1 MTSSKDI
8 KEIIAAS
15 AYPERGLEEYA
26 RFCAAFEDATGD
38 AFVCAA
44 VAPLLH
50 LFGNSRVLTERL
62 IAHPAWAMDFCDRTA
77 LARPRTADVIADEL
91 QQAIAA
97 FDTHANAAFDATLR
111 RFKYQA
117 LLRLLL
123 RDRTLGAPVAETL
136 AEWSDAAEAC
146 IDAAYAR
153 AHRLLTERHG
163 APRTGEGA
171 PCSGTII
178 ALGKLGARELNA
190 SSDVDLLV
198 LYETDEGETAGGLS
212 NHEFYVR
219 LAAAMTRT
227 LSAVTPE
234 GFVFRVDHEL
244 RPEGPQGPLANSLPA
259 AERYYQYFGQEW
271 ERGALVRARPVA
283 GDRALGA
290 AVLETLRPFVYRRAL
305 SIADLGHLREMKERI
320 ERAALAKHGAYDL
333 KAGVGGIRE
342 AEFFVQALQLLSG
355 GAEPEL
361 RVTNTFDAID
371 VLERRGR
378 IHPHT
383 ATLLREGYGFL
394 RRAENALQIE
404 DDRQTHRLPEGAKE
418 RAALARRMGS
428 AHEDAAAS
436 FERERA
442 RHTDG
447 IRRLFHGLFAADYE
461 LLELESAMRENLAR
475 SADEEEEAD
484 SLAWFRRQEFRR
496 IQRLDAEGALP
507 LPRVLQKLSSVAAV
521 VVQTAWEIAA
531 RRLVERHGRPR
542 RADGAP
548 AGFAVLAFG
557 KLGSGEID
565 YGSDLDLCFLYEGAG
580 ESDGAR
586 PISNAEFFTKLAQ
599 RIISKL
605 SLPTRYGKAFEID
618 AELRPSG
625 HQGTLVTS
633 SDAFERYHRS
643 EAQIWERL
651 ALLRARPIA
660 GDEPFREAL
669 LALLDDLLDRAPPPA
684 DAVRA
689 EIAHLRER
697 ALAERAG
704 EGEHIFNLKIGDGSA
719 GDLESIIA
727 CHQLLH
733 AHALPALRRRDA
745 FAVLD
750 VLACEGII
758 ASERAAAI
766 GEALGFFRRAIA
778 LLRAFAGRSIDRLDL
793 RTPAAEALAE
803 RMGFATP
810 AELRAA
816 LEERRRAVRALVSV
830 EITAEKNPRRSA
842 GLKRDESDC

>member
-15 AYPERGLEEYA
+15 ARPERGREEYA
-26 RFCAAFEDATGD
+26 RFCEAFERATGD
-38 AFVCAA
+38 AFACAA
-44 VAPLLH
+44 DAPLLH
-50 LFGNSRVLTERL
+50 LFGNSRVLAERL
-62 IAHPAWAMDFCDRTA
+62 IAHPAWASDFCDRAA
-77 LARPRTADVIADEL
+77 LAQSRPADVIADEL
-91 QQAIAA
+91 HLALAPFEEEA
-97 FDTHANAAFDATLR
+97 DAAFDATLR
-111 RFKYQA
+111 RFKYRA
-117 LLRLLL
+117 LLCLLL
-123 RDRTLGAPVAETL
+123 RDRALGTPVAETL

-153 AHRLLTERHG
+153 AHRLLAQRHG
-163 APRTGEGA
+163 APC
-171 PCSGTII
+171 PGTII

-198 LYETDEGETAGGLS
+198 LYETDEGGTEGGLT

-227 LSAVTPE
+227 LSAVTME

-259 AERYYQYFGQEW
+259 VERYYQYFGQEW

-290 AVLETLRPFVYRRAL
+290 AVLETLRPFVYRRAI

-320 ERAALAKHGAYDL
+320 ERAALARHGAFDL

-361 RVTNTFDAID
+361 RATNTFDAID

-404 DDRQTHRLPEGAKE
+404 DDRQTHRLPEGAEE

-428 AHEDAAAS
+428 ADEDAATS
-436 FERERA
+436 FERDRT

-496 IQRLDAEGALP
+496 VQRLDAEGALP
-507 LPRVLQKLSSVAAV
+507 LPRILQKLSSVATV
-521 VVQTAWEIAA
+521 VVQASWEIAA
-531 RRLVERHGRPR
+531 RRLVERHGTPR
-542 RADGAP
+542 LVDGAP

-565 YGSDLDLCFLYEGAG
+565 YGSDLDLCFLYEGGG

-633 SDAFERYHRS
+633 IDAFERYHRS

-660 GDEPFREAL
+660 GDEPFRDAL
-669 LALLDDLLDRAPPPA
+669 LTLLDTLLDRAPPPA
-684 DAVRA
+684 NAVRA
-689 EIAHLRER
+689 AIAHLRER

-704 EGEHIFNLKIGDGSA
+704 EGEYTWNLKIGDGSS
-719 GDLESIIA
+719 GDLESILA

-733 AHALPALRRRDA
+733 AHELPALRRCDA
-745 FAVLD
+745 FTILD
-750 VLACEGII
+750 TLESEGIL
-758 ASERAAAI
+758 APKRAAAI
-766 GEALGFFRRAIA
+766 GEQLGFFRRAIA
-778 LLRAFAGRSIDRLDL
+778 HLRAFAGRSIDRLDL

-803 RMGFATP
+803 RMEFAEP
-810 AELRAA
+810 AALRTA
-816 LEERRRAVRALVSV
+816 LEERREAVRALFAA
-830 EITAEKNPRRSA
+830 EIASTKKPAP
-842 GLKRDESDC
+842 KRGSETPEG